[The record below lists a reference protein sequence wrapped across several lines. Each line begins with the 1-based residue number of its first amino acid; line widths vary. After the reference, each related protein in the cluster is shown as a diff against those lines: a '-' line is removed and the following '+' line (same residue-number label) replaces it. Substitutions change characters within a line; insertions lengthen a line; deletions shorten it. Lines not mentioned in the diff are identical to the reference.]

1 MNTKSIPVI
10 ELEDESGIPVVAVL
24 SHIVGVVKES
34 DDVSVV
40 FINGAT
46 DTDHGWYVKA
56 NFDDLKAAI
65 ERGESC
71 NMKPTKG
78 TP

>member
-1 MNTKSIPVI
+1 MRIPVI
-10 ELEDESGIPVVAVL
+10 ELETVYGDRIIIPL
-24 SHIVGVVKES
+24 RHIKCIFEKDDNVSLIFNS
-34 DDVSVV
+34 DSPEEHDAW
-40 FINGAT
+40 N
-46 DTDHGWYVKA
+46 VKA